1 MPQEMATCVYSLN
14 DIRGIRTTER
24 HAGLCITNKIIA
36 FGGVH
41 EDTRRLIIEELAA
54 MIADK
59 CP

>member
-1 MPQEMATCVYSLN
+1 MATCVYLLN

-41 EDTRRLIIEELAA
+41 EDTRRLMIEELAA
-54 MIADK
+54 MIASK